1 MMTHPVRAALVAVL
15 VALPSL
21 ADEKV
26 TPGYLNLPGTDTR
39 LRVYG
44 TVWLN
49 SWHYFNQNLKENGAL
64 VGGETK
70 ALGPGES
77 PDRQFGMTAK
87 NSRFGFTTT
96 TPSER
101 WGDITTVVEMD
112 FAKEQ
117 AKNGGANLRHA
128 YLTLGRWTAGYTWSN
143 WLDLDAGAN
152 TVDMS
157 GPVGQACSGS
167 SKYTQLRYTV
177 PLGQGSK
184 LAISVEQNPNA
195 WEKFKD
201 VTGLPDRPQPPNQA
215 NTTRPDVRYPS
226 VVGAYTF
233 ADTWGHL
240 GLRAMAQN
248 YGAYTPGSATAPG
261 HRPNRWGSGV
271 QLSGGF
277 QLGQDLLV
285 ASIYNGQG
293 LGEYGA
299 GIQGARLT
307 TADDLRLYSNLGWQ
321 AGYTHHWTGRVRS
334 NLVLGA
340 VNFRANAAT
349 QPADI
354 RNSTNCFVNTFVKLR
369 RNVDLGM
376 EYGYED
382 LHTFGANQVARRDG
396 GQSGQNHSNKLQV
409 SLTASF

>member
-1 MMTHPVRAALVAVL
+1 MKTHFVRAALVAVL

-49 SWHYFNQNLKENGAL
+49 SWFYFNQNLMDNGAL
-64 VGGETK
+64 VGGE
-70 ALGPGES
+70 AGSLDARSS

-96 TPSER
+96 TPSAR
-101 WGDITTVVEMD
+101 WGDIITLVEMD

-128 YLTLGRWTAGYTWSN
+128 YVTLGRWTAGYTWSN
-143 WLDLDAGAN
+143 WLDLDGTGS
-152 TVDMS
+152 TVDMT
-157 GPVGQACSGS
+157 GPVGQACNGTSRFA
-167 SKYTQLRYTV
+167 QLRCTV
-177 PLGQGSK
+177 PLSK
-184 LAISVEQNPNA
+184 RSTLAFSLEQNQNA
-195 WEKFKD
+195 WGKFND
-201 VTGLPDRPQPPNQA
+201 VTGVPDPPKA
-215 NTTRPDVRYPS
+215 TRPDARYPS
-226 VVGAYTF
+226 MVGAYTYS
-233 ADTWGHL
+233 DTWGHV
-240 GLRAMAQN
+240 GLRALGQN
-248 YGAYTPGSATAPG
+248 YGAFTPANGTVPQ
-261 HRPNRWGSGV
+261 HRPNRWGSAV

-277 QLGQDLLV
+277 KLGKDLLV

-299 GIQGARLT
+299 AVQGARLV
-307 TADDLRLYSNLGWQ
+307 APDDLRLYSNLGWQ
-321 AGYTHHWTGRVRS
+321 AGYTHQWTDRVRS
-334 NLVLGA
+334 NLVVGA
-340 VNFRANAAT
+340 VNFRNNGAT
-349 QPADI
+349 RAEDI
-354 RNSTNCFVNTFVKLR
+354 RSSSNCFVNTFVKLR
-369 RNVDLGM
+369 PNVELGM

-382 LHTFGANQVARRDG
+382 LRTFAGNAVTRSDG
-396 GQSGQNHSNKLQV
+396 SQSGQNHSNKLQV